1 MGKGNLR
8 QNQYVRKQSLWLELY
23 RNSYPKENE
32 ERGEE
37 NADHNDFLWAN
48 FISNECDDVTVSD

>member
-8 QNQYVRKQSLWLELY
+8 QNECARKQSLWFESY
-23 RNSYPKENE
+23 RNSYPEENE

-37 NADHNDFLWAN
+37 NADDNDFLWTN
-48 FISNECDDVTVSD
+48 SISNECDDVIVLD